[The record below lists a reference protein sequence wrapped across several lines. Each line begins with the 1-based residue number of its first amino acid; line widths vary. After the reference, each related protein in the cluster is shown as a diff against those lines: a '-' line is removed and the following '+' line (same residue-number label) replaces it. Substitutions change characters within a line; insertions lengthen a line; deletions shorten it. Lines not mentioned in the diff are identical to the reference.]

1 MLARLGM
8 LAIAVALALL
18 AGPMAGMAAPPP
30 PRGWRVVASRTFDP
44 LQVTFY
50 WEGARVSSPATFTT
64 DGTDIKV
71 NGIGVLPADPAD
83 SVGMEA
89 ALARTFSGLHLV
101 DSLVAKGSTY
111 SDAVDRYGCEM
122 GRRLRRGMLALSDAR
137 ATQTTLTRAQL
148 GDIAATMGIGRD
160 SIRVFNGVVECV
172 LAGGV
177 HIGLPFDSPDSVLS
191 ADPCAAPSAAAKRA
205 ALEKRIASMAD
216 ELDQDGYRLLVGD
229 GNRIQWFTG
238 PTAAEALDQVA
249 RATAIYK
256 QGGAEAVRRECKD
269 FKLPAHALI
278 SIARRQGAAASPR

>member
-1 MLARLGM
+1 MTKSSDAT
-8 LAIAVALALL
+8 
-18 AGPMAGMAAPPP
+18 
-30 PRGWRVVASRTFDP
+30 ASNPCSSSNRTFDAQ
-44 LQVTFY
+44 LITFY

-71 NGIGVLPADPAD
+71 NGIGALPAEPAD

-101 DSLVAKGSTY
+101 DSLVARGSTY
-111 SDAVDRYGCEM
+111 GDAVDRYGCEM
-122 GRRLRRGMLALSDAR
+122 GRRLRRALLALSDAR
-137 ATQTTLTRAQL
+137 ASQTTLTRAQL

-172 LAGGV
+172 LAGGA
-177 HIGLPFDSPDSVLS
+177 HIGMPFDSPDSVLN
-191 ADPCAAPSAAAKRA
+191 ADPCATPSAAAKRV

-216 ELDQDGYRLLVGD
+216 ELGKDGYRLLVGD

-238 PTAAEALDQVA
+238 PTAAEALDQVT
-249 RATAIYK
+249 RAGAIYK

-269 FKLPAHALI
+269 FKLPPHALI
-278 SIARRQGAAASPR
+278 AIARRQGTAAAPR

>member
-1 MLARLGM
+1 MLTRSGL
-8 LAIAVALALL
+8 LLLALTL
-18 AGPMAGMAAPPP
+18 LAAPMPSSGAP
-30 PRGWRVVASRTFDP
+30 AAPRGWRVVASRTFDA
-44 LQVTFY
+44 QEVTFY

-64 DGTDIKV
+64 DGSDIKV
-71 NGIGVLPADPAD
+71 NGIGALPADPAD

-101 DSLVAKGSTY
+101 DSLVARGSTY
-111 SDAVDRYGCEM
+111 SSAVDRYGCEM
-122 GRRLRRGMLALSDAR
+122 GRRLRRAMLALSDAR

-148 GDIAATMGIGRD
+148 GDISSAMGIGRD

-191 ADPCAAPSAAAKRA
+191 ADPCAPPSAAAKRA

-216 ELDQDGYRLLVGD
+216 ELDKNGYRLLVGD
-229 GNRIQWFTG
+229 GNRIQWFSG
-238 PTAAEALDQVA
+238 PTAAAALDQVA
-249 RATAIYK
+249 QATAIYK
-256 QGGAEAVRRECKD
+256 KGGAEAVRRQCKD

-278 SIARRQGAAASPR
+278 SIARRQGATASPR